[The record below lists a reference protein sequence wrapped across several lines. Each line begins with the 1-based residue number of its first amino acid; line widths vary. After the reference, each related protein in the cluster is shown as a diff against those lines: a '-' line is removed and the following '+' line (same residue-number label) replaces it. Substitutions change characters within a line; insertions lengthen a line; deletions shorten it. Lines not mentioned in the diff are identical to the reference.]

1 MKKSKQNNK
10 IKPSIN
16 LIALS
21 IFIISLLLIIINL
34 DVVSGNIVSKW
45 LYSLNINGTKIASLL
60 LIGSQKD
67 MDIVFTATIFSM
79 VSFSAS
85 KLLSQW
91 KETAKSR

>member
-10 IKPSIN
+10 IKTSIN

-34 DVVSGNIVSKW
+34 DVVSENIVSKW

-67 MDIVFTATIFSM
+67 MDIVFTATVFSM